1 MRNSIYSFAFFTL
14 IGLCVSACETTKV
27 AESTTGVGSGNAAN
41 QDVAVSKASKP
52 AAEPS
57 QVSAPISAPA
67 ASRASEPVLP
77 PVIKPEQLFTEGKE
91 LYEKGDYRGAIR
103 KLTSARDGADDNAV
117 VKQNSLK
124 YLAFSYCVTS
134 QRPLCKVQF
143 SSLLKLS
150 PTFELSRGEAGHP
163 LWGPVFKEAKA
174 GTAKSSK

>member
-1 MRNSIYSFAFFTL
+1 MKNSIYSLVFITL
-14 IGLCVSACETTKV
+14 ISLGLTACETAKV
-27 AESTTGVGSGNAAN
+27 SESPTNTSAGTTDSKTATATTSGKSTVDNAPLNATPN
-41 QDVAVSKASKP
+41 VPAVKP
-52 AAEPS
+52 PEP
-57 QVSAPISAPA
+57 VAPA
-67 ASRASEPVLP
+67 V
-77 PVIKPEQLFTEGKE
+77 VKPEQLFSEGKE

-103 KLTSARDGADDNAV
+103 KLTSARDASDESPA

-134 QRPLCKVQF
+134 QRPLCKTQF

-174 GTAKSSK
+174 GVAKPTK